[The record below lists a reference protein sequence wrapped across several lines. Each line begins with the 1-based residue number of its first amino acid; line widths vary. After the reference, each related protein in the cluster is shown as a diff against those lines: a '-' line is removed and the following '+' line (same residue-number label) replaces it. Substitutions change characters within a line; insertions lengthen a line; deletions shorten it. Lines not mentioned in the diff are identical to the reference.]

1 MQKNNAN
8 YSKCAPRVHLLSF
21 LGRGIETK
29 VLNNKLKL
37 LQKSLLTHINF
48 TCLEVTKQKIIKKK
62 KKKASLGG
70 SCDFACPADRSL
82 LSSSVEELAKSVE
95 VFTAPAGRKQVDG

>member
-1 MQKNNAN
+1 MQKNNVN

-37 LQKSLLTHINF
+37 LQKLLLTHINF
-48 TCLEVTKQKIIKKK
+48 TCLEVTKQKII
-62 KKKASLGG
+62 
-70 SCDFACPADRSL
+70 
-82 LSSSVEELAKSVE
+82 
-95 VFTAPAGRKQVDG
+95 